1 MGKRNT
7 FQARQARAKE
17 LVAEVAEGF
26 TPVEEG
32 SVGKVNEEAAAP
44 AAQPGAIQF
53 NIDQL
58 FAALGAKDFEVSM
71 LRAEVQKLQQQVAT
85 YKNIINRS
93 GPQS

>member
-17 LVAEVAEGF
+17 LLEEVGNPVAEVQVKDVGEGG
-26 TPVEEG
+26 PEP
-32 SVGKVNEEAAAP
+32 GKAP

-58 FAALGAKDFEVSM
+58 FAALGAKDFECSM

-85 YKNIINRS
+85 YKNILVAK
-93 GPQS
+93 G